1 LHPDSATPILLLL
14 LRRVSNK
21 VPSPPPVLF
30 PSPYLPMIFQKIPLA
45 WLQLSHEKI
54 RLLVAIAGISF
65 ADILMFMQL
74 GFRDALF
81 ESAIRFHSNLSGD
94 IFLQSPQ
101 STALI
106 AMKSFPSR
114 RLYQSLAFPGVET
127 ATPIYIN
134 QTIWKNPVDSSTRG
148 ILVYGFNPKDTKLFQ
163 LPGIVENIDKLKT
176 PDTFLFDRKSRAQF
190 GPIPELFEKGGT
202 VQTEIRNRKIK
213 IGGLFTLG
221 SSFGADGN
229 LITSDTNF
237 IRLFK
242 RDRGLIDIGVIQVK
256 PGTDIPATIAAM
268 RAYYPKDVRIFSR
281 QEFIDEELH
290 YWQTGTAIGFIFTLG
305 TIMGFIVGIVIVYQI
320 LYTDVAD
327 HLSEYATLKAMGYTD
342 FYLLT
347 VVFQEAI
354 ILSIV
359 GFFPGMFAAVGLY
372 SMTRAATNLP
382 LMMTVARAITVL
394 LLTMMMC
401 IISGTIAVRK
411 LRAADPADMF

>member
-1 LHPDSATPILLLL
+1 
-14 LRRVSNK
+14 V
-21 VPSPPPVLF
+21 
-30 PSPYLPMIFQKIPLA
+30 IFNKIPLA
-45 WLQLSHEKI
+45 WLQLSHEKV

-81 ESAIRFHSNLSGD
+81 DSAISFHRNITGD
-94 IFLQSPQ
+94 IFLESPQ

-106 AMKSFPSR
+106 SMTSFPSR
-114 RLYQSLAFPGVET
+114 RLYQAKAFPGVESAT
-127 ATPIYIN
+127 AIYLG
-134 QTIWKNPVDSSTRG
+134 QAIWRNPVDKSTRG
-148 ILVYGFNPKDTKLFQ
+148 IFVYGFNPKDPQLFQ
-163 LPGIVENIDKLKT
+163 LEGVKENVDRLKM
-176 PDTFLFDRKSRAQF
+176 PDTYLFDRKSRVQF
-190 GPIPELFEKGGT
+190 GPIPQLFESGKK
-202 VQTEIRNRKIK
+202 VETEIRSRKIT

-221 SSFGADGN
+221 ASFGADGN
-229 LITSDTNF
+229 LMTSDTNF
-237 IRLFK
+237 MRLFK
-242 RDRGLIDIGVIQVK
+242 RDRGLIDIGVIQLK
-256 PGTDIPATIAAM
+256 PGTDPATIAATVDSM
-268 RAYYPKDVRIFSR
+268 RAYFPKDVNVFSR
-281 QEFIDEELH
+281 QEFIDKELK
-290 YWQTGTAIGFIFTLG
+290 YWQTGTSIGFIFTLG

-372 SMTRAATNLP
+372 TMTRNATNLP
-382 LMMTVARAITVL
+382 LLMTVARAGTVF
-394 LLTMMMC
+394 LLTMIMC
-401 IISGTIAVRK
+401 IVSGAIAVRK

>member
-1 LHPDSATPILLLL
+1 MF
-14 LRRVSNK
+14 K
-21 VPSPPPVLF
+21 
-30 PSPYLPMIFQKIPLA
+30 KIPLA

-114 RLYQSLAFPGVET
+114 RLYQSLAFAGVET
-127 ATPIYIN
+127 ATPIYLN
-134 QTIWKNPVDSSTRG
+134 QAIWKNPVDGSTRG
-148 ILVYGFNPKDTKLFQ
+148 IFVYGFNPKDTKLFQ
-163 LPGIVENIDKLKT
+163 LPGIAENIDKLKT
-176 PDTFLFDRKSRAQF
+176 PDTFLFDRNSRVQF
-190 GPIPELFEKGGT
+190 GPIPKLFESGQK
-202 VQTEIRNRKIK
+202 VETEIRNRRIT

-221 SSFGADGN
+221 ASFGADGN

-237 IRLFK
+237 IRVFK

-256 PGTDIPATIAAM
+256 PGTNIPATVDAM
-268 RAYYPKDVRIFSR
+268 RSYFGYQMKNGQYVPSDVTVLSR
-281 QEFIDEELH
+281 QEFIDKELL
-290 YWQTGTAIGFIFTLG
+290 YWQTGTSIGFIFTLG
-305 TIMGFIVGIVIVYQI
+305 TVMGFIVGIVIVYQI

-372 SMTRAATNLP
+372 SMTRNATNLP
-382 LMMTVARAITVL
+382 LMMTVARATTVL
-394 LLTMMMC
+394 ILTMIMC
-401 IISGTIAVRK
+401 IVSGAIAVRK